1 MDRSSRDFQTGSKGG
16 VGSAPVS
23 HQRAAVGQKVY
34 TSADR
39 IGLPR
44 AFLGLS
50 MARKRSVY
58 MPDHQEKG
66 KGSPGGGRFRAGEGL
81 LLNESP
87 YELHNSRNKEGEEYK
102 QDQGWDIGIG

>member
-23 HQRAAVGQKVY
+23 HQRAAAGQKEY
-34 TSADR
+34 NMAER
-39 IGLPR
+39 MGFPR

-58 MPDHQEKG
+58 MPDHQEKWNC
-66 KGSPGGGRFRAGEGL
+66 SPGGGGFHAGERL
-81 LLNESP
+81 FLSESP
-87 YELHNSRNKEGEEYK
+87 KKLEDSSNEEGEEYK
-102 QDQGWDIGIG
+102 